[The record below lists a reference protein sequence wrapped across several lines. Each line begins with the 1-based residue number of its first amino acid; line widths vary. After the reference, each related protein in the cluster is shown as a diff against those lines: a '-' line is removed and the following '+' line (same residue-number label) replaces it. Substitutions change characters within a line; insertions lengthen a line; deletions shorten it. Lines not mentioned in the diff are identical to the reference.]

1 LDFNDVVPV
10 KPHVFERDKIEF
22 CFNDPRECAR
32 AAGEIPDEHRLLL
45 DVIEILSKKKNMIS
59 YRFCI

>member
-1 LDFNDVVPV
+1 V
-10 KPHVFERDKIEF
+10 
-22 CFNDPRECAR
+22 CAR
-32 AAGEIPDEHRLLL
+32 VAGEIPDEHRLLL